1 MITAANAVAVGGMT
15 TETSTSTCYNGIMDI
30 FDNDSDVCA
39 DAAAVEGGKPLPVG
53 MGGVVVEDGDGHGA
67 DVDGRELVVWNYGD
81 GD

>member
-1 MITAANAVAVGGMT
+1 
-15 TETSTSTCYNGIMDI
+15 MDI

-39 DAAAVEGGKPLPVG
+39 DAAAVEGGEPLPVG

-67 DVDGRELVVWNYGD
+67 DVDGGELVVGDYGD